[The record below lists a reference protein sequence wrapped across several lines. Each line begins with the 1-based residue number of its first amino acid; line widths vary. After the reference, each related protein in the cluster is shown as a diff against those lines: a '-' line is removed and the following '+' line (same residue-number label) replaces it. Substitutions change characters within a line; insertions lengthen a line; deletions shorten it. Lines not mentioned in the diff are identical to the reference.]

1 LYERETMGR
10 RRKSSTADDLMDLVA
25 LLPWWGGVGLAAVSY
40 WVLHAVATR
49 PLPTVQT
56 GKQLS
61 EALPSMLWQGFATGG
76 QYLIPFICLLGALAS
91 FMRRRKRN
99 ALFDTASQTSGADA
113 LQGMSWQEF
122 EMLVGEGFKRRGY
135 GVRETGG
142 GGADGGV
149 DLVLTKGG
157 ERFFVQCKQWRA
169 FKVGVSTAR
178 ELYGVMAAEGASG
191 GFVVTSGRFTKDAE
205 AFAAGRNIRLIDG
218 VELVQLLQ
226 DGRMGQAGDARA
238 PEPRTPSNG
247 AGDVGRRTPT
257 TRRQATAPHEPP
269 NEPACPRCTKP
280 MVRRIAKRGE
290 AAGRAFWGCSAY
302 STGCRG
308 TREI

>member
-1 LYERETMGR
+1 MGR

-25 LLPWWGGVGLAAVSY
+25 LLPWWGGVALAAVSY
-40 WVLHAVATR
+40 WVLHAIATR
-49 PLPTVQT
+49 PLPTVQS

-61 EALPSMLWQGFATGG
+61 DALPSMLWQGFATGG

-91 FMRRRKRN
+91 FLRRRKRK
-99 ALFDTASQTSGADA
+99 ALFETASQASSADA
-113 LQGMSWQEF
+113 LEGMSWQEF

-157 ERFFVQCKQWRA
+157 ERFFVQCKQWKA
-169 FKVGVSTAR
+169 FKVGVSTVR
-178 ELYGVMAAEGASG
+178 ELYGVIAAEGASG

-218 VELVQLLQ
+218 SALVQLLR
-226 DGRMGQAGDARA
+226 DGRAGQAGDARA
-238 PEPRTPSNG
+238 TKPRALDDGADDVRALNPANSN
-247 AGDVGRRTPT
+247 
-257 TRRQATAPHEPP
+257 QAPP
-269 NEPACPRCTKP
+269 PPGPPIEPACPRCAKP
-280 MVRRIAKRGE
+280 MVRRVAKRGA
-290 AAGRAFWGCSAY
+290 AAGHAFWGCSAY
-302 STGCRG
+302 SAGCRG